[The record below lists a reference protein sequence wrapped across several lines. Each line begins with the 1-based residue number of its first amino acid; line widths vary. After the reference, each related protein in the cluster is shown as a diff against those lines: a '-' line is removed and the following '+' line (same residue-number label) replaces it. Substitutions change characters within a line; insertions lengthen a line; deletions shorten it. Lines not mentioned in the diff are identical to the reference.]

1 MFSLLL
7 ALIYLAFISL
17 GLPDSLLGSAWP
29 SIYPSFN
36 VPFSY
41 AGIISVIIC
50 CGTIISSLCSGFLN
64 RKFSAGVITV
74 TSVGITALALFG
86 FSICSQFWML
96 CLWAIPYGLGAGSVD
111 ATLNNYVSNHFS
123 SFHMS
128 MLHCMWGV
136 GASIGPYIMS
146 FALTYQQ
153 SWQKGYL
160 YICFIQVILTFILLI
175 TLPVWKKKK
184 DGDKKSEESENK
196 AEIETNLFKVLR
208 MKGVLLGMLA
218 FFLYCAL
225 EQTTGLWASS
235 YFVLVWKLDASF
247 AASLASLFYI
257 GITAGRFISAFISL
271 KLDEKKMVRL
281 GQVIIMAGIIMIII
295 PASTYYVTL
304 AGLILVGLGCAPIFP
319 SMIHAVPARFGK
331 KNSQAIIGLQMAF
344 SYFGSLVM
352 PPLYG
357 VLTSSLTNSIYPYY
371 LLICLILLIV
381 VHQLLMM
388 KTDDKKVKDIKRA

>member
-41 AGIISVIIC
+41 AGIISIIIC

-86 FSICSQFWML
+86 FSTCSQFWML
-96 CLWAIPYGLGAGSVD
+96 CIWAIPYGLGAGSVD

-160 YICFIQVILTFILLI
+160 YICFIQIALTFILLI
-175 TLPVWKKKK
+175 SLPVWKKKK
-184 DGDKKSEESENK
+184 STDKTEVIEEK
-196 AEIETNLFKVLR
+196 VVVETNLFKVLK
-208 MKGVLLGMLA
+208 MKGVALGMLA

-257 GITAGRFISAFISL
+257 GITVGRFISAFISL
-271 KLDEKKMVRL
+271 KLNEKNLVRL
-281 GQVIIMAGIIMIII
+281 GQGIILVGIIMILI
-295 PASTYYVTL
+295 PASTYYVTVV
-304 AGLILVGLGCAPIFP
+304 GLVLVGLGCAPIFP

-331 KNSQAIIGLQMAF
+331 NNSQSIIGLQMAF
-344 SYFGSLVM
+344 SYFGTLVM

-357 VLTSSLTNSIYPYY
+357 VISSSLSNSFYPYY
-371 LLICLILLIV
+371 LLICLVFLIL
-381 VHQLLMM
+381 VHQLLIM
-388 KTDDKKVKDIKRA
+388 KTDNKKVKDVKGA